1 MFGKKIPS
9 RFNASFIY
17 KVKDKKTEYSVDIA
31 DGARSCVTPAKTSHW
46 GHGYIGEKYETIVL
60 IINDNYQINNHE
72 TAEGELNIYSSNFK
86 DKERLK

>member
-31 DGARSCVTPAKTSHW
+31 DGARSCVTPAKPATGTW
-46 GHGYIGEKYETIVL
+46 IYRWKY
-60 IINDNYQINNHE
+60 
-72 TAEGELNIYSSNFK
+72 
-86 DKERLK
+86 